1 MESNNLLGWSDTDQI
16 KRDYFE
22 VCEEIISD
30 ENLFSNFKQNPKY
43 TPILEHVDYDLGWKY
58 FNIICSDYGNYL
70 LKKIIDLIPAFK
82 RNDLYGNPLKYN
94 YPIFGDI
101 SPTTLRYIKT
111 LMDIISRGVDLNGK
125 DIVEIGGGYGGQALI
140 LYSFF
145 PAIKSYTILDLESAA
160 KLQTKY
166 MALHPVTNFV
176 ATSLDVFEER
186 QYGYDFVMSNYAFS
200 ELKKE
205 MQDQYLEKIIRNSA
219 YGYFQI
225 NPDASQCYNR
235 EELIAILMTLN
246 SDTLVLPDKP
256 MNEWYPNNFI
266 FSF

>member
-1 MESNNLLGWSDTDQI
+1 MESKNLLGWSDTDQI

-58 FNIICSDYGNYL
+58 FNIICSDYGNDL
-70 LKKIIDLIPAFK
+70 LKKIMDLIPVFK

-125 DIVEIGGGYGGQALI
+125 DVVEIGGGYGGQALI
-140 LYSFF
+140 LYSYF
-145 PAIKSYTILDLESAA
+145 PDIKSYTILDLESAA

-166 MALHPVTNFV
+166 MALHSVSNFV
-176 ATSLDVFEER
+176 ATSLD
-186 QYGYDFVMSNYAFS
+186 QYQEKPFDFVMSNYAFS
-200 ELKKE
+200 ELKKQ
-205 MQDQYLEKIIRNSA
+205 MQDQYLEEVIKYAAS
-219 YGYFQI
+219 GYFQI
-225 NPDASQCYNR
+225 NPDASQCYNGR
-235 EELIAILMTLN
+235 ELLDVLMKNQVCWT
-246 SDTLVLPDKP
+246 VAPDKP

-266 FSF
+266 FSFSA